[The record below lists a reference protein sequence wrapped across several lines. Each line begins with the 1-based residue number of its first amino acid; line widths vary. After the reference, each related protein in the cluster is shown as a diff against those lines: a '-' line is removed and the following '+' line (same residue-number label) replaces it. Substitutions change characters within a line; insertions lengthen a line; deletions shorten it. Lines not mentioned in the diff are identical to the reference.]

1 MKLLQRLLPLF
12 TLVALISST
21 LSAQYIGV
29 GITGDIP
36 LGKLDE
42 MDQAMDFAKPEQKIS
57 LLKRLGIDSNTAEAA
72 VTKRSTKD
80 VTIQPWHSIGASREL
95 YGIVWLSDGPQGVGS
110 LHLLASSDK
119 QVWHVIDTAY
129 LSTFSH
135 TLTYEMLTLTSGEE
149 ILLVHHINV
158 GHGSNMLEDKA
169 EVFRIRQGKLQS
181 VLSTNDYTLEPEEH
195 LAINMLE
202 KTSTFLLFP
211 GDALEETR
219 ITSKEGAREGMD
231 TPVRVDRRLWNWSP
245 RQHSF
250 SATPFH
256 PVGKTVGRRANEEEV
271 SP

>member
-1 MKLLQRLLPLF
+1 
-12 TLVALISST
+12 
-21 LSAQYIGV
+21 
-29 GITGDIP
+29 
-36 LGKLDE
+36 
-42 MDQAMDFAKPEQKIS
+42 
-57 LLKRLGIDSNTAEAA
+57 
-72 VTKRSTKD
+72 
-80 VTIQPWHSIGASREL
+80 
-95 YGIVWLSDGPQGVGS
+95 
-110 LHLLASSDK
+110 
-119 QVWHVIDTAY
+119 VWHVIDTAY

-158 GHGSNMLEDKA
+158 GHGSNMLEDKT
-169 EVFRIRQGKLQS
+169 EIFRIRQGKLQS

-202 KTSTFLLFP
+202 KT
-211 GDALEETR
+211 LEETR

-231 TPVRVDRRLWNWSP
+231 TPVHVDRRLWNWSP